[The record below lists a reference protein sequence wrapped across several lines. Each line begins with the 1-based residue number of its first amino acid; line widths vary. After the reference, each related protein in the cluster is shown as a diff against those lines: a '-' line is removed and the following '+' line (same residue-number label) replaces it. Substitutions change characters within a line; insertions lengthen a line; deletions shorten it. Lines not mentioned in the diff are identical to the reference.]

1 MYIYIYVLRCTS
13 HMFYAQVRKNDM
25 SGSSSCPLA
34 RRYRLLARGSDHQH
48 APEHC
53 AAAGCDNVPC
63 GHGGLLRCW
72 HHVLGQFGVTP
83 FVASV
88 KSTWPRLGSLWKVSP
103 WWFLW
108 WIFASIVPFVLSV
121 AVRFF
126 QLQNSSSQDL
136 ATPVNLPLAVSFTDT
151 DPTAG
156 SYGGVVT
163 WAARRVGRH
172 KSCFEWSEP

>member
-1 MYIYIYVLRCTS
+1 MYIYICPKMYIPYVLRS
-13 HMFYAQVRKNDM
+13 SPKNDM

-88 KSTWPRLGSLWKVSP
+88 KST
-103 WWFLW
+103 
-108 WIFASIVPFVLSV
+108 
-121 AVRFF
+121 
-126 QLQNSSSQDL
+126 
-136 ATPVNLPLAVSFTDT
+136 
-151 DPTAG
+151 
-156 SYGGVVT
+156 
-163 WAARRVGRH
+163 
-172 KSCFEWSEP
+172 